1 MSTPYPTHNV
11 AEQIFEK
18 FLQALTD
25 SGTSPNTVAR
35 LRKALIEDKKTTEAV
50 LEEAILTEESVT

>member
-1 MSTPYPTHNV
+1 MTVPHATHNV

-25 SGTSPNTVAR
+25 SGTSPSTVAK
-35 LRKALIEDKKTTEAV
+35 LRKALLEDKKTTEAA

>member
-1 MSTPYPTHNV
+1 MSVPHSTHNV

-18 FLQALTD
+18 FLQTLTD
-25 SGTSPNTVAR
+25 SGISQNTISK
-35 LRKALIEDKKTTEAV
+35 LRKTLFEDKKTTEAA